1 MQSLTTRLALFL
13 AAILAITALLL
24 TTFMYTSM
32 RKEMLSELEREVNA
46 VSEQQKNT
54 IANWLADKR
63 RIATA
68 MAPAVFDA
76 DARTQ
81 LKRAAAAG
89 GFTNSYVSFM
99 GPAVVQ
105 SADAVNGP
113 DFDATAR
120 PWYKAAM
127 AKGALVVTNPFMSV
141 SDRKLVVSVALPVE
155 RNGQTAAV
163 FSSNLL
169 LEEVVSGV
177 LGVKLVGDTHAFLLG
192 KDGTLIA
199 HRKADAVLKPAT
211 GLMPELTP
219 DRVSALAASGE
230 LVETT
235 VDGKAGF
242 VTLRAIPDSDWTLG
256 LVVDRNAAL
265 APLHVLLVMLIGG
278 TVVIVLVSVVLAVL
292 GIRRLL
298 AGLASLRDAML
309 EIAQGEGDLT
319 VRLPVVS
326 RDEVGQAAG
335 AFNQFLERL
344 HGMFRE
350 VRDEADHV
358 RREVGVVAGTASHV
372 AGEFTRQTDE
382 LSATAATIEEV
393 TVSIGLIAETVRE
406 TEHAM
411 STADGE
417 SERSA
422 ESVEELTRE
431 ISRAAETMSGLSS
444 VVSRLGSRS
453 DEIAGIVGAIKDIAD
468 QTNLLALNAAIEAA
482 RAGEQGRGF
491 AVVADE
497 VRKLAERTAESTVEI
512 GRMIDSIRSEMT
524 SAVSGMDDAQRIVTS
539 GVGMAEQATQGIRTI
554 RSRVSEVMARVK
566 DISGATSEQAS
577 ATTEM
582 ARRAEQVHAMIQSS
596 SDSLRDTERT
606 LRGVNARAD
615 HLGSIVGRF
624 RL

>member
-1 MQSLTTRLALFL
+1 MQSLTTRLAMFL
-13 AAILAITALLL
+13 TAMLAGSAILLTA
-24 TTFMYTSM
+24 FMYMST
-32 RKEMLSELEREVNA
+32 RADVLATLQHEVNA
-46 VSEQQKNT
+46 VTEQQNIT
-54 IANWLADKR
+54 IANWLHAKR
-63 RIATA
+63 NLVTA
-68 MAPAVFDA
+68 MAPSVFDP
-76 DARTQ
+76 DVRVQ
-81 LKRAAAAG
+81 LKRTAAAG
-89 GFTNSYVSFM
+89 GFSNSYVSYM
-99 GPAVVQ
+99 DRNIVQ
-105 SADAVNGP
+105 AIDAPQAPN
-113 DFDATAR
+113 FDATVR
-120 PWYKAAM
+120 PWYKAALE
-127 AKGALVVTNPFMSV
+127 KGGLVVTPPFMSI
-141 SDRKLVVSVALPVE
+141 SDQKLVVFIATPVQ
-155 RNGQTAAV
+155 RNGQTAAI
-163 FSSNLL
+163 FSNNVL
-169 LEEVVSGV
+169 LEEIVGGV
-177 LGVKLVGDTHAFLLG
+177 LGVKLVGDSHAFLMS

-199 HRKADAVLKPAT
+199 HRQADALLKPAT
-211 GLMPELTP
+211 TLMPELTAE
-219 DRVSALAASGE
+219 RVSALAASHD
-230 LVETT
+230 LVEMKVGGET
-235 VDGKAGF
+235 GF
-242 VTLRAIPDSDWTLG
+242 VTVRAIPDSDWYLG
-256 LVVDRNAAL
+256 MVVDRKAAL
-265 APLHVLLVMLIGG
+265 APLNALLAMLIGA
-278 TVVIVLVSVVLAVL
+278 TVVIVVVSVVVAVF

-298 AGLASLRDAML
+298 AGLGALRDAML
-309 EIAQGEGDLT
+309 EIAQGAGDLT
-319 VRLPVVS
+319 VRLPVRS

-350 VRDEADHV
+350 VRDESEHV
-358 RREVGVVAGTASHV
+358 RQEVEAAAGTASQV
-372 AGEFTRQTDE
+372 AGEFSRQTDE

-411 STADGE
+411 STADAE
-417 SERSA
+417 SSRSA

-431 ISRAAETMSGLSS
+431 ISRAADTMGGLSS

-524 SAVSGMDDAQRIVTS
+524 SAVSGMDDAQRIVHS

-554 RSRVSEVMARVK
+554 RERVSDVMTRVK
-566 DISGATSEQAS
+566 DISGATSEQAA

-596 SDSLRDTERT
+596 SESLHDTERT
-606 LRGVNARAD
+606 LSSVNERAD
-615 HLGSIVGRF
+615 HLGRIVGRF